1 MKRLIFFAIL
11 FCSTFITLLAQNK
24 ITYPDP
30 EFSNEI
36 TYLVKDSVRSLV
48 RLEKASSKA
57 ETNVKAAGFGGMENG
72 YVIRG
77 ERSNVRLKAGRDHS
91 FIFSTG
97 ESATKSSSAADSMM
111 RANGMNPSMIQ
122 SMGSMND
129 PANTINLYK
138 VEKEKGERKILMM
151 KSGGMMSMSKK
162 SKSSDK
168 FTFSVRKIREGYWE
182 LVIDKP
188 LPKGE
193 YAFTM
198 SGGMNMSMDGSVTLY
213 AFGID

>member
-1 MKRLIFFAIL
+1 MKRISFFTLL
-11 FCSTFITLLAQNK
+11 FCSASMMLLAQNK
-24 ITYPDP
+24 PNYPAP

-36 TYLVKDSVRSLV
+36 TYLVKDSVHSLV

-97 ESATKSSSAADSMM
+97 EAKKSSSNADSMM
-111 RANGMNPSMIQ
+111 RANGIDPSMMQ
-122 SMGSMND
+122 GMGSMND

-138 VEKEKGERKILMM
+138 AEKEKGERKILMM
-151 KSGGMMSMSKK
+151 KSGGMMSMGKK

-168 FTFSVRKIREGYWE
+168 YTFSVRKIREGYWE

-198 SGGMNMSMDGSVTLY
+198 TGGMNMSMDGSVTLY

>member
-1 MKRLIFFAIL
+1 M
-11 FCSTFITLLAQNK
+11 
-24 ITYPDP
+24 
-30 EFSNEI
+30 
-36 TYLVKDSVRSLV
+36 
-48 RLEKASSKA
+48 
-57 ETNVKAAGFGGMENG
+57 
-72 YVIRG
+72 
-77 ERSNVRLKAGRDHS
+77 RLKAGRDHS

-97 ESATKSSSAADSMM
+97 ESAPKSSSAADSMM

-122 SMGSMND
+122 GMGSMND

-138 VEKEKGERKILMM
+138 AEKEKGERKILMM